1 MFSIL
6 DISASGLYAQ
16 RVRMDAIANN
26 LANVATTRDAQ
37 GRANPYRRQD
47 VIFKVGATHLGLRG
61 EGVEVPVVIDD
72 PSPFRREYKPE
83 HPDAVREGPD
93 AGYVLLPNVEPVVE
107 MVNMIDATRA
117 YEANVTVMD
126 ATKNLFSS
134 ALRILA

>member
-26 LANVATTRDAQ
+26 LANVSTTRDAQ
-37 GRANPYRRQD
+37 GRPNPYRRQD
-47 VIFKVGATHLGLRG
+47 VIFKVGAPALGLPG
-61 EGVEVPVVIDD
+61 EGVSVPAVVDD
-72 PSPFRREYKPE
+72 PTPFRREYKPG
-83 HPDAVREGPD
+83 HPDAIREGPE
-93 AGYVLLPNVEPVVE
+93 AGYVRMPNVDPVVE

-117 YEANVTVMD
+117 YEANITVMD
-126 ATKNLFSS
+126 ATKSLFAS